1 MTYYR
6 VYVIGPDGHFETA
19 HILECDDD
27 AAAIQAAKQYVDG
40 HDVEVWQQDRRITR
54 LERKED

>member
-6 VYVIGPDGHFETA
+6 AYVIGPDGHFETA

-27 AAAIQAAKQYVDG
+27 AAAIQAASNTSTAMMRCGSKIAASPG
-40 HDVEVWQQDRRITR
+40 
-54 LERKED
+54 